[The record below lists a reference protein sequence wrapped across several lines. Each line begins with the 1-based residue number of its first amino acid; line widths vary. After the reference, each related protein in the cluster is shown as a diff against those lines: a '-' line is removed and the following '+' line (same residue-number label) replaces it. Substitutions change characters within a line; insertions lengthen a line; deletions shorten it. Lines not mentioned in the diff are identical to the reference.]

1 MKQPLGEDRRRHMR
15 AWPLSVA
22 ALVGF
27 GLACGQ
33 PVSGPPDTG
42 APPPTVGAPAPRP
55 TTAGTAPATQD
66 AAGADII
73 FHNGIILT
81 MDETRPTASAIHIQ
95 GEQIA
100 SVGSDPAVLAE
111 ARPSTVVVDL
121 DGRTLMPGFVDAH
134 SHMFQDPDPAAAQD
148 ALVRTGVTTTAEMYV
163 DPPLLQRLIALDAAG
178 DLRLRLSAYLLYN
191 ANCGELLDEWW
202 RDYPSTRIPGEML
215 RIGGVKIFTDGG
227 SCNAPAV
234 TFEYAD
240 GVGTGDLYFTQPQL
254 EDALRAID
262 GAGYQA
268 AVHAI
273 GDRALDVVL
282 GAFENLWRGANPRR
296 HRIEHNAVLRPEQL
310 ARYSSAQPV
319 ATIFAPFAT
328 CHALGGETR
337 FKYQVP
343 DANRT
348 WEWPWRD
355 LIDANPG
362 LHLAWH
368 GDMPIFTT
376 DVFQHLY
383 GFVTRNQVAEDGT
396 ICQAPDWLAR
406 NALSVD
412 EALQLMTMGA
422 AYALDR
428 ENEVGSLTAGK
439 FADLIVLSGN
449 PEAIPPVDLK
459 DLKVLMTMVGGK
471 VEYCAEGMQALCPAA
486 PAAESTAEATST
498 AFRDDF
504 DSAGLA
510 EGWVWIREDPSAW
523 SLTDRPGWLRLSTG
537 NFSLLRASG
546 DAPLLVHPAPDGDFE
561 ILTRLDFAP
570 SANFQFAGLL
580 VYQDDDHFVALGRA
594 FCGVVPP
601 CVGDG
606 VYLDNDEAFLAGDAT
621 TIAQAGLPQGE
632 PVWLRLVRQGT
643 NYTGSWSSD
652 GETWTPVGS
661 TMANFIP
668 TNVGLM
674 ASTSA
679 SGAASASA
687 EFDFFEMT
695 SP

>member
-1 MKQPLGEDRRRHMR
+1 
-15 AWPLSVA
+15 
-22 ALVGF
+22 
-27 GLACGQ
+27 
-33 PVSGPPDTG
+33 
-42 APPPTVGAPAPRP
+42 
-55 TTAGTAPATQD
+55 
-66 AAGADII
+66 
-73 FHNGIILT
+73 
-81 MDETRPTASAIHIQ
+81 
-95 GEQIA
+95 
-100 SVGSDPAVLAE
+100 
-111 ARPSTVVVDL
+111 
-121 DGRTLMPGFVDAH
+121 
-134 SHMFQDPDPAAAQD
+134 
-148 ALVRTGVTTTAEMYV
+148 
-163 DPPLLQRLIALDAAG
+163 
-178 DLRLRLSAYLLYN
+178 
-191 ANCGELLDEWW
+191 
-202 RDYPSTRIPGEML
+202 
-215 RIGGVKIFTDGG
+215 
-227 SCNAPAV
+227 
-234 TFEYAD
+234 
-240 GVGTGDLYFTQPQL
+240 
-254 EDALRAID
+254 
-262 GAGYQA
+262 
-268 AVHAI
+268 
-273 GDRALDVVL
+273 
-282 GAFENLWRGANPRR
+282 
-296 HRIEHNAVLRPEQL
+296 
-310 ARYSSAQPV
+310 
-319 ATIFAPFAT
+319 
-328 CHALGGETR
+328 
-337 FKYQVP
+337 
-343 DANRT
+343 
-348 WEWPWRD
+348 
-355 LIDANPG
+355 
-362 LHLAWH
+362 
-368 GDMPIFTT
+368 MPIFTT

-412 EALQLMTMGA
+412 EALELMTMGA

-486 PAAESTAEATST
+486 PAAESTAEATS
-498 AFRDDF
+498 AGFRDDF

-643 NYTGSWSSD
+643 NYTGSWGSD